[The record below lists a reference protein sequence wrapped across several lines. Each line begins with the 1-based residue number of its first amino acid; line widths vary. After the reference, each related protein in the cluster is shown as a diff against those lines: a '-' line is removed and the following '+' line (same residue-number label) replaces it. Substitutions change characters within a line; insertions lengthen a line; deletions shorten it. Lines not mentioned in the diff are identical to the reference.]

1 MRSVLP
7 QKTAETLVH
16 AFVTSR
22 LDYCNALMYGLPA
35 CTISKLQRLQNSAAR
50 VVTRSRKFD
59 HITPILH
66 DLHWLPV
73 SKRITF
79 KVLILTYRA
88 LHGLAPD
95 YIADLV
101 MPYSP
106 ARSLRSANER
116 LLTVPASRLRSLGDR
131 RFAYAA
137 PSLWNGLPLTIRTAE
152 TLSKFKSLLKTY
164 LFIDTFR
171 NELL

>member
-1 MRSVLP
+1 
-7 QKTAETLVH
+7 
-16 AFVTSR
+16 
-22 LDYCNALMYGLPA
+22 MYGLPA
-35 CTISKLQRLQNSAAR
+35 CTISKHQRLQNSAAR
-50 VVTRSRKFD
+50 VVTRSRKVD
-59 HITPILH
+59 HIRPILG

-79 KVLILTYRA
+79 KVLSLTNRA

-95 YIADLV
+95 CIADLV
-101 MPYSP
+101 MRYSP
-106 ARSLRSANER
+106 ARSLRSTNER

-131 RFAYAA
+131 RFGCAA

-164 LFIDTFR
+164 LFIDAFR

>member
-7 QKTAETLVH
+7 QKTTKTLVH
-16 AFVTSR
+16 AFITSR
-22 LDYCNALMYGLPA
+22 LDYCNALMCGLPA
-35 CTISKLQRLQNSAAR
+35 CTISKLQRLQNSAAW

-59 HITPILH
+59 HITPILRN
-66 DLHWLPV
+66 LHWLPV

-79 KVLILTYRA
+79 KVLMLTYRA

-101 MPYSP
+101 MPCSS
-106 ARSLRSANER
+106 ARSLLSLHEC
-116 LLTVPASRLRSLGDR
+116 LLTVAAFRLRSLENR
-131 RFAYAA
+131 RFAFAA
-137 PSLWNGLPLTIRTAE
+137 PSLWNGLPLTTRNPE
-152 TLSKFKSLLKTY
+152 TLSNFKSLLKTY
-164 LFIDTFR
+164 LFIDAFR

>member
-22 LDYCNALMYGLPA
+22 LDYCNELMYGLPA
-35 CTISKLQRLQNSAAR
+35 CTISKLPRLQNSAAR

-59 HITPILH
+59 HIKPILH
-66 DLHWLPV
+66 DLHWLPG

-88 LHGLAPD
+88 LHSLAPD

-106 ARSLRSANER
+106 ARSLQSANEW
-116 LLTVPASRLRSLGDR
+116 LLTVPASRPRSLADR

-137 PSLWNGLPLTIRTAE
+137 PSL
-152 TLSKFKSLLKTY
+152 
-164 LFIDTFR
+164 
-171 NELL
+171 

>member
-1 MRSVLP
+1 MRSVLL

-16 AFVTSR
+16 AFITSK

-35 CTISKLQRLQNSAAR
+35 FTISKLQRLQNSAAR
-50 VVTRSRKFD
+50 IVTWSRKFH
-59 HITPILH
+59 HITPILR

-73 SKRITF
+73 SNGSPSIN
-79 KVLILTYRA
+79 VLILTYRA

-106 ARSLRSANER
+106 ARSLRSANEQ
-116 LLTVPASRLRSLGDR
+116 LLTGPASRLRSLGDR
-131 RFAYAA
+131 RS
-137 PSLWNGLPLTIRTAE
+137 PMQHHHCTMSCGMV
-152 TLSKFKSLLKTY
+152 SH
-164 LFIDTFR
+164 
-171 NELL
+171 